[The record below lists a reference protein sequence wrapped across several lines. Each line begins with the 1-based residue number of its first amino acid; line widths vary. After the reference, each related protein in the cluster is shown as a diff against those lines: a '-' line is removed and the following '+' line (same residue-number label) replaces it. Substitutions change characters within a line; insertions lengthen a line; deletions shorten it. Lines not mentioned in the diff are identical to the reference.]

1 MNHKFIAKTLS
12 MALMAG
18 LAACAQTA
26 GLSAATGPRVS
37 LMTFNVE
44 NLFDARDDA
53 GKNDETFLPLA
64 IKKRAA
70 HVKKCQKIEVEK
82 WREECLQLDW
92 SEAVVAQKIAQIAK
106 VIRSANAGQGADVVF
121 LREIENERVLKQL
134 LAHPDLSSLGYK
146 PLLIEGA
153 DVRGIDVAMITKLE
167 VKRAELL
174 TIPFREITQ
183 KRKDDTRGILHVEA
197 LVPGAVGVL
206 SLYVLHLPAPFH
218 PTELRE
224 DALKYL
230 DKLATAALAQGQ
242 SVVAA
247 GDFNI
252 TGQEEREKKI
262 LEPYLS
268 QWQIAHRICRTC
280 KLGTTYY
287 AKDKTWSYLD
297 QMWFR
302 SGGAWRADLKTIR
315 IVNDHQ
321 APGTPPESFAFE
333 NGKVRGVSDH
343 FPLYMEIVGVKET
356 SKP

>member
-1 MNHKFIAKTLS
+1 
-12 MALMAG
+12 MALIAG
-18 LAACAQTA
+18 VTACAHS
-26 GLSAATGPRVS
+26 GDLSAETGPRVS

-64 IKKRAA
+64 TKKRAS
-70 HVKKCQKIEVEK
+70 HIKKCNKIEVEK

-92 SEAVVAQKIAQIAK
+92 SEAAVAQKITQIAK

-121 LREIENERVLKQL
+121 LQEIENERVLKQL
-134 LAHPDLSSLGYK
+134 LAHPDLASAGYQ
-146 PLLIEGA
+146 PILIEGS
-153 DVRGIDVAMITKLE
+153 DVRGIDVAMITKLK
-167 VKRAELL
+167 VQRTELL
-174 TIPFREITQ
+174 TIPFGEITQ

-197 LVPGAVGVL
+197 LVPGVTNPL

-218 PTELRE
+218 PTALRE
-224 DALKYL
+224 DALKFL
-230 DKLATAALAQGQ
+230 DKTANEALAQGHA
-242 SVVAA
+242 VVAA

-268 QWQIAHRICRTC
+268 QWQIAHRLCRSC
-280 KLGTTYY
+280 KGGSSYY
-287 AKDKTWSYLD
+287 PKDKTWSYLD

-321 APGTPPESFAFE
+321 PLDTPPESFALE
-333 NGKVRGVSDH
+333 NGKGRGVSDH
-343 FPLYMEIVGVKET
+343 FPLYMEIVAVKEA
-356 SKP
+356 SKPSGR